1 MAIILRKT
9 ILRKVVCLFF
19 IQISL
24 IAMLFATYGYG
35 ANEEIT
41 PEFADAPVIDGVLGD
56 EWDDA
61 NRTDIDFEGLNG
73 ILRVMQDNTNL
84 YISIEFDLVR
94 SERNDTEFIGIL
106 ISNSSSN
113 TPEDFVDV
121 KVVRFS
127 NLTNENYAYLDCY
140 VDNFNFKHNDTNL
153 DFDGDGA
160 AKLDDSDTD
169 TIIYE
174 FSIPLGTTNDNDDA
188 SLDYGKRYAFNIT
201 YGDWNLYPGG
211 ITLSHGVFID
221 IQNQLPIDTNFTEL
235 ILFILSIVGSSCIG
249 AFLALYTYKIIILK
263 KKIGRL
269 IG

>member
-1 MAIILRKT
+1 
-9 ILRKVVCLFF
+9 
-19 IQISL
+19 
-24 IAMLFATYGYG
+24 MLFATYGYG

-41 PEFADAPVIDGVLGD
+41 PEFANAPDIDGILGD

-61 NRTDIDFEGLNG
+61 NRTDIDFGGLNG

-84 YISIEFDLVR
+84 FISIEFNLLGR
-94 SERNDTEFIGIL
+94 KDTEFIGVL

-113 TPEDFVDV
+113 TPEDFVDA

-127 NLTNENYAYLDCY
+127 NLTLGNYTYLDCY
-140 VDNFNFKHNDTNL
+140 VDNYNFKHNDTNL

-160 AKLDDSDTD
+160 AAQIRDSNI
-169 TIIYE
+169 IIYE
-174 FSIPLGTTNDNDDA
+174 FSIPLGTTNDNYDA
-188 SLDYGKRYAFNIT
+188 FLDYGKIYAFNIT
-201 YGDWNLYPGG
+201 YGEWNEYPGG
-211 ITLSHGVFID
+211 LTLSHGVFID

-249 AFLALYTYKIIILK
+249 AFLSLYTYKIIVLK